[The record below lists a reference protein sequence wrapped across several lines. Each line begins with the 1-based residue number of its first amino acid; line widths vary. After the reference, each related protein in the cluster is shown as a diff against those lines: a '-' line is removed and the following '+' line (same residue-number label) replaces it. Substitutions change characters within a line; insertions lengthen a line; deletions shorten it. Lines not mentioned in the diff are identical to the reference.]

1 MVEEN
6 PYQPPAHVEA
16 TVAGMAIHR
25 ILFSF
30 KGRIARTTY
39 WIFSLPVNVAIA
51 VLYDRFLTLAEIR
64 QSSLTRSALPPATP
78 DSDAI
83 AIPWLVAGMVLAYL
97 PLLWMKLAV
106 LTKRWHDQDRSA
118 NWLVVTFIPMVGMVI
133 NFLECGCNPGT
144 RGENRYGPN
153 PVSDPEERTL
163 RTPVTR
169 PRGARNRSYKEASKP
184 SGR

>member
-16 TVAGMAIHR
+16 TVAGMPIHR

-30 KGRIARTTY
+30 KGRIPRTTY
-39 WIFSLPVNVAIA
+39 WIFSLPVNLAIA
-51 VLYDRFLTLAEIR
+51 VLYHRFLALAEMR
-64 QSSLTRSALPPATP
+64 QLPAARSALPPANL

-83 AIPWLVAGMVLAYL
+83 PIPWLVAGMLLAYL

-118 NWLVVTFIPMVGMVI
+118 NWLVLTFIPMVGMVI

-144 RGENRYGPN
+144 RGENRYGPD
-153 PVSDPEERTL
+153 PVPDPGRETSRPPITSP
-163 RTPVTR
+163 RSRPVR
-169 PRGARNRSYKEASKP
+169 KAS
-184 SGR
+184 R